1 MNPRGKI
8 PPLPKSF
15 RRTACGMVAFAL
27 PLSLGACSA
36 PPPAEYVTQ
45 VPWALVGPYIVM
57 DSHTH
62 TRYSDGAHTV
72 QEIAEKAALNGC
84 RALAITDHSDLSER
98 AATPEYFAD
107 IAAMRRALPE
117 LLIFGG
123 LEWNIPPYHG
133 REHVTVLLD
142 PALEA
147 KLLPEFKQRYDR
159 DDADAGTALGWLAQQ
174 IGDPHRAV
182 LFYNHP
188 SRKDDRVEENLA
200 DMQRWRAVNPLLVG
214 FEGGPGHQRAAAPGS
229 YEGRLS
235 TEDRWDP
242 VVAQVGGVWDRMLDE
257 GQDIWAA
264 LASSDFHNEDM
275 DYAPCGFS
283 RTHVQAADRSYHG
296 VLKALRAGSFWAEH
310 GPLLDSFVFAVS
322 VPGLPLP
329 ITPGETA
336 RIRHDTRVN
345 LQIAIKRSTQAKASP
360 LTIEIIGNGRSG
372 QPELLHTRTLA
383 PNEESL
389 VFDPQTLTAGADG
402 KSAYFRARVR
412 KAIDDGPDLLA
423 YSNPIRVQLR

>member
-372 QPELLHTRTLA
+372 QPELLHTRTLRR
-383 PNEESL
+383 
-389 VFDPQTLTAGADG
+389 T
-402 KSAYFRARVR
+402 R
-412 KAIDDGPDLLA
+412 KAWSL
-423 YSNPIRVQLR
+423 IRKH